1 MLIYIALSAI
11 IIKQIYIFLYPI
23 EYEIIV
29 NAIENKMNKLKKELE
44 SQIMSLGYNLLYY
57 YSVAQIYVNKII
69 TFVSPHISVL
79 WITLINFLKENK
91 LIDKE
96 KKVSVIG
103 IYKDGKIIN
112 QIIINKNNCILLNTI
127 EESVN
132 NDNYDFIMVTD
143 KKDDCDQINKIHY
156 TKIPQSL
163 DDYKQSNI
171 RFFAV
176 ELTYKNEKYSIDL
189 INENGN
195 HYIVNNVLN
204 KEFFNYYLTNILKIE
219 IDKNNFDYKVFLID
233 HNVNMVELTVN
244 DYLVIK
250 EDEYEIKKINDKLEN
265 MIIND
270 DMNEELEEELELEL
284 ELEEESDKSD
294 DYVKL
299 DKDH

>member
-29 NAIENKMNKLKKELE
+29 NDIKNKMNKLKEELE
-44 SQIMSLGYNLLYY
+44 PQIMSLGYNLLYY

-69 TFVSPHISVL
+69 TFVSPRISVL

-103 IYKDGKIIN
+103 IYKGGKIIN
-112 QIIINKNNCILLNTI
+112 QIIMNKHNCNLLNII

-163 DDYKQSNI
+163 DDYKHSNI
-171 RFFAV
+171 LFFAV
-176 ELTYKNEKYSIDL
+176 ELTYKNEKYSIED
-189 INENGN
+189 
-195 HYIVNNVLN
+195 YI
-204 KEFFNYYLTNILKIE
+204 NILKITNKYE
-219 IDKNNFDYKVFLID
+219 ND
-233 HNVNMVELTVN
+233 H
-244 DYLVIK
+244 IK
-250 EDEYEIKKINDKLEN
+250 
-265 MIIND
+265 
-270 DMNEELEEELELEL
+270 
-284 ELEEESDKSD
+284 
-294 DYVKL
+294 
-299 DKDH
+299 